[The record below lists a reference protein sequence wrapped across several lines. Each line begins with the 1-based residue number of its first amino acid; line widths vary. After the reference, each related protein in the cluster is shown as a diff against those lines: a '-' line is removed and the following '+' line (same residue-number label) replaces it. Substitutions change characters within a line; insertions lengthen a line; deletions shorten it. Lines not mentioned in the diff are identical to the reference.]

1 MSEMKHPRLL
11 KAAQIKE
18 QEQTFHHPWNE
29 KSEITGVM
37 LGRTLGLVRTGV
49 NIGRIPPGKES
60 FAYHAHHREE
70 EWIYVLAG
78 KGIAEIDGQEFEV
91 EPGDFMAFPTPSV
104 AHHMRNPFTEDLVY
118 LAGGENLEY
127 EIADFPKLGKRMLRR
142 GQEIDIYELAD
153 TKPFGP
159 LKG

>member
-1 MSEMKHPRLL
+1 LRYAIERNCGFGI
-11 KAAQIKE
+11 KA
-18 QEQTFHHPWNE
+18 QEQTFHHLWNK

-60 FAYHAHHREE
+60 FVYHAHHREE

-78 KGIAEIDGQEFEV
+78 KGIAEIDDQEFEV

-104 AHHMRNPFTEDLVY
+104 AHPMRNVCTEDLVY
-118 LAGGENLEY
+118 LFGGENLEY

-142 GQEIDIYELAD
+142 RQEIDVYDLAD

-159 LKG
+159 LEG

>member
-11 KAAQIKE
+11 KAAQIKV
-18 QEQTFHHPWNE
+18 QEQTFHHPWNK
-29 KSEITGVM
+29 KSAITGVM

-49 NIGRIPPGKES
+49 NIGRVPPGKES
-60 FAYHAHHREE
+60 FVYHLHHREE

-78 KGIAEIDGQEFEV
+78 KGIAEIDDQKFEV
-91 EPGDFMAFPTPSV
+91 EPGDFMAFPTPLV
-104 AHHMRNPFTEDLVY
+104 AHHMRNPFTEDLAY
-118 LAGGENLEY
+118 LFGGENLEY

-142 GQEIDIYELAD
+142 GQEIDVYELAD

-159 LKG
+159 LEG